1 MAQELFTCD
10 EVLRNVACAM
20 RLAFPFTLNAT
31 RPFYGLAESNEATKR
46 AFSERWRY

>member
-1 MAQELFTCD
+1 MDRELFTCN

-20 RLAFPFTLNAT
+20 RLAFTLNAT
-31 RPFYGLAESNEATKR
+31 RPFYGLAESNEAMKR